1 MSVADQ
7 SILQSV
13 KMYSM
18 VPEET
23 TIYDDTLIALINS
36 GLNTIKQLG
45 VGPPDGYA
53 IEGADETWGDTGIA
67 DPLVSSVA
75 DYIKISVNL
84 KFDPPSN
91 SFLVKL
97 RQDLLEELVWRIT
110 NDYSCGG
117 ETDGL

>member
-1 MSVADQ
+1 MNVIDQ

-23 TIYDDTLIALINS
+23 TIYDAPLTLLINS
-36 GLNTIKQLG
+36 SLNTIKQLG
-45 VGPPDGYA
+45 VGPLDGFA
-53 IEGADETWGDTGIA
+53 VTDGLETWGDTGIA
-67 DPLVSSVA
+67 DPLLSAVA
-75 DYIKISVNL
+75 DFVKISVNL

-97 RQDLLEELVWRIT
+97 KQDQLDELVWRIT

-117 ETDGL
+117 DTDGV

>member
-1 MSVADQ
+1 MNAVDQ

-23 TIYDDTLIALINS
+23 TIYDAPLILLINS
-36 GLNTIKQLG
+36 SLNTVKQLG
-45 VGPPDGYA
+45 VGPLEGFA
-53 IEGADETWGDTGIA
+53 IEDETNTWGDTGI
-67 DPLVSSVA
+67 DEPLLSAVA
-75 DYIKISVNL
+75 DYVKISVNL
-84 KFDPPSN
+84 KFDPPAN

-97 RQDLLEELVWRIT
+97 KQDLLDELVWRIT

-117 ETDGL
+117 DTDGL